1 MALFGYQDAMSTRTT
16 RARPEAPKLRLIE
29 CREDILTGVAALN
42 RLCKDMRRAHKA
54 AGEPPLRR
62 DTGGFQGLCH
72 IVVGQMVSLASADAI
87 WKRLVPRL
95 DPFDEATMLG
105 LSEADLRGAGLSG
118 PKIRTL
124 RAVASAVDS
133 GALDF
138 TALVAQDDDT
148 VRETLMA
155 ISGIGP
161 WTADIYLLFCLGRI
175 DAFASGDLALQVAA
189 EHLLALDGRPSPKQ
203 LEAIAER
210 WRPWRG
216 VAARQLWAYYR
227 IIKGRSGQPL

>member
-1 MALFGYQDAMSTRTT
+1 MGT
-16 RARPEAPKLRLIE
+16 RAKRARAQAPKLRLIE
-29 CREDILTGVAALN
+29 SREDILSGVAALN
-42 RLCKDMRRAHKA
+42 RLCKDMRRAHEA

-62 DTGGFQGLCH
+62 DPGGFKGLCH

-87 WKRLVPRL
+87 WGRLVPRL
-95 DPFDEATMLG
+95 DPFDAATMLA

-124 RAVASAVDS
+124 RAVATAIETGKLDFDKLTAVDD
-133 GALDF
+133 A
-138 TALVAQDDDT
+138 A

-161 WTADIYLLFCLGRI
+161 WTADIYLLFCLGRT

-189 EHLLALDGRPSPKQ
+189 EHLFALDGRPSPKE
-203 LEAIAER
+203 LDAIAER

>member
-1 MALFGYQDAMSTRTT
+1 MSTPPARARAAPLTRSALPGASRLINTRADILAGVMALRRTCPHMC
-16 RARPEAPKLRLIE
+16 RAF
-29 CREDILTGVAALN
+29 D
-42 RLCKDMRRAHKA
+42 A

-62 DTGGFQGLCH
+62 DPGGFQGLCH

-87 WKRLVPRL
+87 WARLVSRL
-95 DPFDEATMLG
+95 DPFDAWSMLA

-124 RAVASAVDS
+124 RAVAKTVRS
-133 GALDF
+133 GALEF
-138 TALVAQDDDT
+138 AILETQDDAT
-148 VRETLMA
+148 VRETLMG
-155 ISGIGP
+155 IPGIGP
-161 WTADIYLLFCLGRI
+161 WTADIYLLFCLGRT
-175 DAFASGDLALQVAA
+175 DAFAPGDLALQVAA
-189 EHLLALDGRPSPKQ
+189 QHLMALDGRPSSKA

-227 IIKGRSGQPL
+227 TIKGRSGQPI

>member
-1 MALFGYQDAMSTRTT
+1 MGT
-16 RARPEAPKLRLIE
+16 RANRARAEAPKQRLIE
-29 CREDILTGVAALN
+29 SRADILAGVAALK
-42 RLCKDMRRAHKA
+42 RACPDMRRAHKA

-62 DTGGFQGLCH
+62 DSGGFKGLCH

-87 WKRLVPRL
+87 WGRLVPRL
-95 DPFDEATMLG
+95 DPFDAATMLA

-124 RAVASAVDS
+124 RAVASAVGS

-138 TALVAQDDDT
+138 DTLAALDDDA

-161 WTADIYLLFCLGRI
+161 WTADIYLLFCLGRT

-189 EHLLALDGRPSPKQ
+189 EHLLALDGRPSPRE
-203 LEAIAER
+203 LEAVAER